1 MKKGITMV
9 FSLAIASL
17 AITFISITGYSQTYD
32 KDYLDGLVY
41 FKFKDNVNVDIPV
54 HPDKSVDLA
63 HFPFL
68 QPMIETYGI
77 TGISRPFDFND
88 DFQLLRTY
96 EISFSRFSIVEE
108 MISELAAN
116 HDLEYVEKVPLYYI
130 DYTPNDTLYNR
141 LFGFGNW
148 NWHLDVVNAEM
159 AWDVTTGDPEINV
172 AIVDN
177 AVWIDHPDLT
187 NKIYLSYDVTQAGN
201 NNSNPPS
208 TGDPGDWSHG
218 THTAGLAAAET
229 DNVTGVASIGY
240 NVSLIGVKAST
251 NNSPTGITHW
261 TAGIQWAANNGANVI
276 SMSFG
281 GSGYSQTSQ
290 NLINSIS
297 NNGVVFFASAGNNN
311 TSTPHYPSAYANV
324 ISVASTNENDIKSD
338 FSNFGTTIDI
348 CAPGGYGIS
357 GPSGLL
363 SSTYAQTDLGYYDT
377 YYGTSMSCPF
387 AAGLGGLILS
397 INPDLTP
404 QQVENVL
411 KSTCVVIDTLAGNAS
426 WAGLLGAGRI
436 DAYAAVTNTPFTP
449 VADFVTEI
457 TTIMP
462 GTSIQFLDKTAGVP
476 NTWAWEFT
484 GGNPYLSGQP
494 NPTVLYANEGVY
506 NVSLAATNSF
516 GMNVKTK
523 TGYIT
528 VTSTPDPWIIFSA
541 SEEYACNK
549 DVITFTDQTLYDPT
563 SWDWA
568 FDPPTVA
575 FVNGTTANSQNPEVR
590 FDEPGFYTVTLSAT
604 NANGSSNKTVEN
616 MIEIEGLL
624 LNYAE
629 DFEEGNSGNLVLGAN
644 TRGKAAVDSRAAAPG
659 SGYGLHFHGNH
670 YTGGWSGG
678 PSNTT
683 PTQAWETNTNFH
695 SWAEN
700 CSVDATGIEGVGL
713 TFDLRQT
720 FSIGTK
726 YSWFRVL
733 VNDEQVADVYGNENF
748 NPVTNQD
755 PFQNMI
761 FDLSEYG
768 NSFFS
773 LKFQAA
779 CYLVD
784 KFFAEGDNAFVD
796 NIMISNTTAIGEP
809 GNSEPG
815 MLIYPN
821 PVSGLLNYSA
831 HSVGSNTEVKVMNVQ
846 GQTILRKQES
856 NYRNGEIRRADL
868 TGIAPG
874 IYILQVSGEKGVAT
888 KKIIV
893 K

>member
-1 MKKGITMV
+1 MKKGIFTVFYLALASFV
-9 FSLAIASL
+9 FSL
-17 AITFISITGYSQTYD
+17 ISITGYSQTND
-32 KDYLDGLVY
+32 RDYLDGLVY
-41 FKFKDNVNVDIPV
+41 IKFKDHVNVDIPV
-54 HPDKSVDLA
+54 HPDKSVDII

-68 QPMIETYGI
+68 GSMIEPYGI
-77 TGISRPFDFND
+77 TGITRPFDFNN
-88 DFQLLRTY
+88 DFLLLRTF
-96 EISFSRFSIVEE
+96 EISFSEYSKVEE
-108 MISELAAN
+108 MITVLSGIV
-116 HDLEYVEKVPLYYI
+116 DLEYAEKAPLYYI
-130 DYTPNDTLYNR
+130 DYTPNDTLYNW

-148 NWHLDVVNAEM
+148 NWHLDVINAEM
-159 AWDVTTGDPEINV
+159 AWDVTTGDPDINV

-218 THTAGLAAAET
+218 THCAGLSGAET

-240 NVSLIGVKAST
+240 NVSLIGVKASH

-276 SMSFG
+276 NMSFG

-311 TSTPHYPSAYANV
+311 TSAPHYPSAYNNV

-338 FSNFGTTIDI
+338 FSNFGTTVDI
-348 CAPGGYGIS
+348 CAPGGYGTS

-363 SSTYAQTDLGYYDT
+363 STTYEETDLGHYDT
-377 YYGTSMSCPF
+377 YFGTSMASPF

-404 QQVENVL
+404 QEVENIL
-411 KSTCVVIDTLAGNAS
+411 KSTCVVIDTLPGNAN

-436 DAYAAVTNTPFTP
+436 DAYAAVSNTPYTP
-449 VADFVTEI
+449 VADFMTEI

-462 GTSIQFLDKTAGVP
+462 GTSIQFFDKTAGVP
-476 NTWAWEFT
+476 GTWAWEFT
-484 GGNPYLSGQP
+484 GGNPYLSAQQ
-494 NPTVLYANEGVY
+494 NPIVTYDDEGVY
-506 NVSLAATNSF
+506 NVSLVASNNF
-516 GMNVKTK
+516 GLDIETK

-528 VTSTPDPWIIFSA
+528 VTSTPDPWIIFTA
-541 SEEYACNK
+541 SDVYACNK
-549 DVITFTDQTLYDPT
+549 DIISFTDSTLYNPT
-563 SWDWA
+563 SWEWT
-568 FDPPTVA
+568 FNPSTVT
-575 FVNGTTANSQNPEVR
+575 FVNGTNANSQNPDVR
-590 FDEPGFYTVTLSAT
+590 FEEPGLYTVTLSAT
-604 NANGSSNKTVEN
+604 NANGNSNKTVEN
-616 MIEIEGLL
+616 MIEIEGIL

-629 DFEEGNSGNLVLGAN
+629 DFEEGHSGNFVLAAN
-644 TRGKAAVDSRAAAPG
+644 TRGKIAVDNRAAAPD
-659 SGYGLHFHGNH
+659 SDFGLHFHGNH
-670 YTGGWSGG
+670 FTGGWSGG
-678 PSNTT
+678 PANTT

-720 FSIGTK
+720 FSIGNK

-733 VNDEQVADVYGNENF
+733 VNDEQIADVYGNENF

-755 PFQNMI
+755 PFQTMI

-768 NSFFS
+768 NTLFS
-773 LKFQAA
+773 LKFQAS
-779 CYLVD
+779 CYLSD

-809 GNSEPG
+809 GASEAG

-821 PVSGLLNYSA
+821 PVSNLMNYSA
-831 HSVGSNTEVKVMNVQ
+831 HGVGNNIEVKVMNVQ

-856 NYRNGEIRRADL
+856 NYRNGDIRQTNL

-874 IYILQVSGEKGVAT
+874 IYILQISGELGVVT